1 LAAEIAIFPGDCL
14 IFAGDEDS
22 LFAGKL
28 QFIAWL

>member
-1 LAAEIAIFPGDCL
+1 VKLPFFLVIAF